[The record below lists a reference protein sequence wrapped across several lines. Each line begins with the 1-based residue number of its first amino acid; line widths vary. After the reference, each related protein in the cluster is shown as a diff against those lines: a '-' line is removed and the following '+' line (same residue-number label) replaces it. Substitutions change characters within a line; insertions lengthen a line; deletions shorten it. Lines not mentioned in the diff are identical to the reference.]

1 MLVAKVENGTITQ
14 IAKVVEGNIPDHLS
28 AWIPCTS
35 SESIGDTWDGAVF
48 SPPPAPA
55 PVGADVNAE
64 RDRRVTAGSTFTV
77 TGYGDI
83 PVAGDETTAR
93 NLQGLA
99 FAAQMRVAQGDVTT
113 LTPYRDEANA
123 IHQLT
128 PPQMIELWSL
138 GAAFISAVY
147 QASWTLK
154 DGASIPADYTSD
166 GYWP

>member
-1 MLVAKVENGTITQ
+1 MTTV
-14 IAKVVEGNIPDHLS
+14 HYR
-28 AWIPCTS
+28 
-35 SESIGDTWDGAVF
+35 IGSNYLGGFGDGAEPTDSDAVVC
-48 SPPPAPA
+48 PPPSSSTDVWSGNAWVAPA
-55 PVGADVNAE
+55 PTGDDVNNE

-138 GAAFISAVY
+138 GASFISAVY
-147 QASWTLK
+147 QASWVLK
-154 DGASIPADYTSD
+154 DGASIPVDFTSD